1 MADAAAESVPP
12 PPSLHEQMLSALA
25 SKDSAALKLL
35 GLKTPLP
42 PILAKV
48 EWSAEAVASAVLA
61 LAKLPDNA
69 VSDLVLHDFFG
80 HAPFRA
86 KAIELSPRLPVPGRP
101 VPGPGPPS
109 AAAWCACSRP
119 SSSAH
124 TGAGPLPCAR
134 TYPWPASLAP

>member
-42 PILAKV
+42 PILAKA

-86 KAIELSPRLPVPGRP
+86 KAIELCRGQRGQLRSEALAMHPRFF
-101 VPGPGPPS
+101 S
-109 AAAWCACSRP
+109 
-119 SSSAH
+119 
-124 TGAGPLPCAR
+124 
-134 TYPWPASLAP
+134 

>member
-86 KAIELSPRLPVPGRP
+86 KAIELSPRLPGGLRRL
-101 VPGPGPPS
+101 PPEEQRE
-109 AAAWCACSRP
+109 AARAWAEL
-119 SSSAH
+119 A
-124 TGAGPLPCAR
+124 LLL
-134 TYPWPASLAP
+134 SLIHI